1 MSWTRPL
8 FQAADFLTEPWY
20 PGNWYNSQSGS
31 WNNPQQAYSSYLN
44 AIGAGADQLGGA
56 VRGGI
61 GDAFRSGGSM
71 LSSLR
76 DRFRTQAPRINAIR
90 QDQAEARRQ
99 AEEDAYYRNWDQS
112 EQTRGGTGLDAR
124 RNRLGMG
131 QLGSQGFANQMY
143 YENAMRNRGGA
154 LMER

>member
-20 PGNWYNSQSGS
+20 PGDWYNSRSGS

-44 AIGAGADQLGGA
+44 AIGAGADRLGETFRG
-56 VRGGI
+56 GGI
-61 GDAFRSGGSM
+61 GDAFRSGGNM
-71 LSSLR
+71 LSNLR
-76 DRFRTQAPRINAIR
+76 DRFRPQAPRINAIR

-99 AEEDAYYRNWDQS
+99 AAEDAYYRNWDQS
-112 EQTRGGTGLDAR
+112 GAPRNTGVDRRRGQ
-124 RNRLGMG
+124 LGMG
-131 QLGSQGFANQMY
+131 ALGSAGDAALAY
-143 YENAMRNRGGA
+143 YSNAMRNRGGA